1 MRFGALFLSSFL
13 AMAAIAS
20 AGEFAV
26 LSSGGRL
33 HIDRH
38 EASGDKV
45 RFYMGDSV
53 AEISAA
59 KVVRFEA
66 DDYVPTPAAL
76 TPVAAAPAA
85 ATQATPSV
93 ERSSV
98 ELSPAEMADRAAD
111 KYGLPRWLVRSVM
124 KNESGFSPHAV
135 SPKGAVGLMQ
145 LMPGTAQIL
154 GANPADPAQNADAG
168 ARYLRDLLQKYDGG
182 LWHALAAYNAGPG
195 NVAKYGGVPPFAE
208 TVRYIER
215 IERDR
220 KKAEQQSTSPA
231 PTPASVAPTEA
242 ASVRPLPIP

>member
-13 AMAAIAS
+13 AVAAIAS

-38 EASGDKV
+38 EAAGDKV
-45 RFYMGDSV
+45 RFFMGDSV

-66 DDYVPTPAAL
+66 DDYVPRPSVALVPVVTVPTPAPQP
-76 TPVAAAPAA
+76 TAAS
-85 ATQATPSV
+85 PS
-93 ERSSV
+93 
-98 ELSPAEMADRAAD
+98 ELSPAELADRAAD

-124 KNESGFSPHAV
+124 KNESGFSPHVV
-135 SPKGAVGLMQ
+135 SPKGAIGLMQ
-145 LMPGTAQIL
+145 LMPGTAQTL
-154 GANPADPAQNADAG
+154 GANPTDPEQNADAG

-195 NVAKYGGVPPFAE
+195 AVAKYRGVPPFAE

-220 KKAEQQSTSPA
+220 KKAEQQPTATSPA
-231 PTPASVAPTEA
+231 PAPAAKT
-242 ASVRPLPIP
+242 LPIP

>member
-13 AMAAIAS
+13 AVAAIAS
-20 AGEFAV
+20 AGELAV

-38 EASGDKV
+38 EADGDKV

-66 DDYVPTPAAL
+66 DDYVPTSPVAPAPVVIAPAPAPEPAAL
-76 TPVAAAPAA
+76 
-85 ATQATPSV
+85 
-93 ERSSV
+93 SS
-98 ELSPAEMADRAAD
+98 ELSPVELADRAAD

-124 KNESGFSPHAV
+124 KNESGFLPQVV
-135 SPKGAVGLMQ
+135 SPKGAIGLMQ
-145 LMPGTAQIL
+145 LMPGTAQTL
-154 GANPADPAQNADAG
+154 GANAADPAQNADAG
-168 ARYLRDLLQKYDGG
+168 ARYLRDLLQKYGGG

-195 NVAKYGGVPPFAE
+195 NVSKYHGVPPFAE

-220 KKAEQQSTSPA
+220 KKAEQQPASTSPT
-231 PTPASVAPTEA
+231 PTPAAKT
-242 ASVRPLPIP
+242 LPIP

>member
-1 MRFGALFLSSFL
+1 MRFGAAFLSSFL
-13 AMAAIAS
+13 ALAAIAS

-38 EASGDKV
+38 EAAGDRI

-66 DDYVPTPAAL
+66 DDFVPPPPAAPV
-76 TPVAAAPAA
+76 TVVSAPVAAPLATTPAGLA
-85 ATQATPSV
+85 A
-93 ERSSV
+93 V
-98 ELSPAEMADRAAD
+98 ELSPAELADRAAD

-124 KNESGFSPHAV
+124 KNESGFSPHVV
-135 SPKGAVGLMQ
+135 SPKGAIGLMQ
-145 LMPGTAQIL
+145 LMPGTAQTL
-154 GANPADPAQNADAG
+154 GADAADPAQNADAG

-195 NVAKYGGVPPFAE
+195 AVAKYRGVPPFAE

-220 KKAEQQSTSPA
+220 KKAEQPAKSTSPA
-231 PTPASVAPTEA
+231 PLPAALVKT
-242 ASVRPLPIP
+242 LPIP

>member
-1 MRFGALFLSSFL
+1 MRFGTLFFCSFL

-38 EASGDKV
+38 EVSGDKV

-59 KVVRFEA
+59 KVARFEA
-66 DDYVPTPAAL
+66 DDYVPPPGAPVPVVTAPTAASS
-76 TPVAAAPAA
+76 TTAPAA
-85 ATQATPSV
+85 APPEA
-93 ERSSV
+93 
-98 ELSPAEMADRAAD
+98 LSPAELADRAAD

-124 KNESGFSPHAV
+124 KNESGFSPHVV
-135 SPKGAVGLMQ
+135 SPKGAIGLMQ
-145 LMPGTAQIL
+145 LMPGTAQTL
-154 GANPADPAQNADAG
+154 GANPADPEQNADAG

-195 NVAKYGGVPPFAE
+195 NVAKYRGVPPFAE

-220 KKAEQQSTSPA
+220 KKAEQQSQSTSPA
-231 PTPASVAPTEA
+231 PTPAAK
-242 ASVRPLPIP
+242 

>member
-1 MRFGALFLSSFL
+1 MRFGGLFLSSFL
-13 AMAAIAS
+13 AVAAIAS

-38 EASGDKV
+38 EATGDKV
-45 RFYMGDSV
+45 RFFMGDSV

-66 DDYVPTPAAL
+66 DDYVPRPSAALVPAVTAPTPAPQP
-76 TPVAAAPAA
+76 TAPS
-85 ATQATPSV
+85 PS
-93 ERSSV
+93 
-98 ELSPAEMADRAAD
+98 ELSPAELADRAAD

-124 KNESGFSPHAV
+124 KNESGFSPHVV
-135 SPKGAVGLMQ
+135 SPKGAIGLMQ
-145 LMPGTAQIL
+145 LMPGTAQTL

-195 NVAKYGGVPPFAE
+195 AVAKYRGVPPFAE

-220 KKAEQQSTSPA
+220 KKAEQQP
-231 PTPASVAPTEA
+231 
-242 ASVRPLPIP
+242 

>member
-1 MRFGALFLSSFL
+1 MRFAALFVSL
-13 AMAAIAS
+13 AAVAS
-20 AGEFAV
+20 GGEFAV

-38 EASGDKV
+38 EAAGDKV
-45 RFYMGDSV
+45 RFFIGDSV

-59 KVVRFEA
+59 KVARFEA
-66 DDYVPTPAAL
+66 DDYTPPPPSLPAAVVVTPATAAL
-76 TPVAAAPAA
+76 PAAPTA
-85 ATQATPSV
+85 
-93 ERSSV
+93 
-98 ELSPAEMADRAAD
+98 LSPAELADRAAD

-124 KNESGFSPHAV
+124 KNESGFQPGAI
-135 SPKGAVGLMQ
+135 SPKGAIGLMQ
-145 LMPGTAQIL
+145 LMPGTAQTL

-195 NVAKYGGVPPFAE
+195 AVDKYRGVPPYAE

-220 KKAEQQSTSPA
+220 KKAEQQP
-231 PTPASVAPTEA
+231 
-242 ASVRPLPIP
+242 

>member
-1 MRFGALFLSSFL
+1 MRFGAVFLSSFL
-13 AMAAIAS
+13 AVAAVGS

-38 EASGDKV
+38 EAAGDKV
-45 RFYMGDSV
+45 RFYIGDSV
-53 AEISAA
+53 AEINAA

-66 DDYVPTPAAL
+66 DDYVPAP
-76 TPVAAAPAA
+76 PVAAAPAVASPA
-85 ATQATPSV
+85 ATPPPEALSL
-93 ERSSV
+93 S
-98 ELSPAEMADRAAD
+98 ELSPAELADQAAD

-124 KNESGFSPHAV
+124 KNESGFSPHVV
-135 SPKGAVGLMQ
+135 SPKGAIGLMQ
-145 LMPGTAQIL
+145 LMPGTAQTL

-195 NVAKYGGVPPFAE
+195 NVAKYRGVPPFAE

-220 KKAEQQSTSPA
+220 KKAEQPTKSTLPTL
-231 PTPASVAPTEA
+231 TPAA
-242 ASVRPLPIP
+242 AKTLPIP